1 MPITEQQLL
10 QILPNAG
17 RQAGVFVPALNV
29 AMNKFAIVTRLRIAA
44 FIAQVGHE
52 SGQLT
57 RLVENLNYSAEGLMK
72 TWPSRFDLVRATAAA
87 RKPEQIANI
96 VYAGRMGNT
105 EPGDGW
111 KYRGRG
117 LFQVTGKTN
126 YAACGDAL
134 GLDLLNRPELL
145 EQTQYAALSAAWFW
159 SVNGLNTLADAGDL
173 TKITRRINGGLNGQ
187 ADRQA
192 LYDKALKVLA

>member
-10 QILPNAG
+10 HILPNAG
-17 RQAGVFVPALNV
+17 RQAGVFVPALNT
-29 AMNKFAIVTRLRIAA
+29 AMSRYGIVGTVRVAA

-52 SGQLT
+52 SGQLRWVREIWGPT
-57 RLVENLNYSAEGLMK
+57 AQQAAYEG
-72 TWPSRFDLVRATAAA
+72 RADL
-87 RKPEQIANI
+87 
-96 VYAGRMGNT
+96 GNT
-105 EPGDGW
+105 QKGDGS

-117 LFQVTGKTN
+117 LIQITGRAN
-126 YAACGDAL
+126 YAACGEAL

-173 TKITRRINGGLNGQ
+173 KGVTLRINGGLNGQ
-187 ADRQA
+187 TERQA

>member
-17 RQAGVFVPALNV
+17 RQAGVFVPVLNT
-29 AMNKFAIVTRLRIAA
+29 AMVRFQIVGAKRVAA

-52 SGQLT
+52 SGQLRWVREIWGPT
-57 RLVENLNYSAEGLMK
+57 AQQAGYEG
-72 TWPSRFDLVRATAAA
+72 RADL
-87 RKPEQIANI
+87 
-96 VYAGRMGNT
+96 GNT
-105 EPGDGW
+105 VKDDGS

-117 LFQVTGKTN
+117 LIQITGRAN
-126 YAACGDAL
+126 YAACGEAL
-134 GLDLLNRPELL
+134 GLDLVNRPELL

-173 TKITRRINGGLNGQ
+173 RKITQRINGGLTGQ

-192 LYDKALKVLA
+192 LYDKALKVLV